1 MEWLG
6 IVLLY
11 VISGFLKKRQQKEN
25 KRQIESDP
33 NWAFDEEAP
42 VQAEGNDLDKLLNQ
56 IFDRPEPVSRAYDE
70 DLTQEPESK
79 EEIDQ
84 SFNETTEMGDE
95 QYTQEIIDPDEI
107 GLSQIDEQ
115 AEAFSKKR
123 YKSALRKR
131 ESQHLGNKWI
141 KKIDLRKELF
151 GSQKVLKKAI
161 ILKEILDKP
170 LALRK

>member
-11 VISGFLKKRQQKEN
+11 VISGFMKKRQQNAN

-33 NWAFDEEAP
+33 NWDLDENAP
-42 VQAEGNDLDKLLNQ
+42 IQTEGNELDKLLNQ
-56 IFDRPEPVSRAYDE
+56 IFDRPEPALITDD
-70 DLTQEPESK
+70 DLAQESQLSQ
-79 EEIDQ
+79 EIDQ
-84 SFNETTEMGDE
+84 NFNDTTEIEDE
-95 QYTQEIIDPDEI
+95 QYTEEIIDPDEI

-115 AEAFSKKR
+115 TESFSKKR
-123 YKSALRKR
+123 YKSSLRKR

-141 KKIDLRKELF
+141 KKVNLRKKF
-151 GSQKVLKKAI
+151 FSSQKVLKKSI